1 MMGSV
6 NQYNADKRSWHP
18 LGLNLDDA
26 LAYALGSFH
35 NQAHRPSSENF
46 FAGSAIKPQSS
57 TSFWAKKSG
66 VFVTGS

>member
-1 MMGSV
+1 MDSV
-6 NQYNADKRSWHP
+6 NQYNADKMSWHP
-18 LGLNLDDA
+18 LGLNQDDVA
-26 LAYALGSFH
+26 SCEPDNSH